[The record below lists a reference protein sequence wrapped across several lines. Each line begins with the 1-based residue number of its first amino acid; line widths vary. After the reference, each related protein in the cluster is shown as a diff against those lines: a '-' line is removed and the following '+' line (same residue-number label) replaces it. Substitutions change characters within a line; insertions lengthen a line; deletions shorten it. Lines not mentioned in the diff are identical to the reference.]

1 MTDPGDDNR
10 SGIAHGEGVDSS
22 PQRTR
27 VRHVPYNRESI
38 GLIAET
44 LGVVAGHAAFR
55 LPNATVYQLV
65 VPDQEERPAAMVTLW
80 PSIRRVDVIGTQ
92 LTVVY
97 TDVVRVEL
105 VDQIEVIFRRRGNEM
120 LIVSRGGKVIVR
132 A

>member
-1 MTDPGDDNR
+1 VTDYGDNL
-10 SGIAHGEGVDSS
+10 SAIARDVVADAS
-22 PQRTR
+22 PQRSR
-27 VRHVPYNRESI
+27 VRHVPYNREAI
-38 GLIAET
+38 DLIAET
-44 LGVVAGHAAFR
+44 LGVVAGHASFR

-65 VPDQEERPAAMVTLW
+65 VPGQDERPAAMVTLW

-97 TDVVRVEL
+97 TDVVGVEL

-120 LIVSRGGKVIVR
+120 LIVTRGGKVIVR